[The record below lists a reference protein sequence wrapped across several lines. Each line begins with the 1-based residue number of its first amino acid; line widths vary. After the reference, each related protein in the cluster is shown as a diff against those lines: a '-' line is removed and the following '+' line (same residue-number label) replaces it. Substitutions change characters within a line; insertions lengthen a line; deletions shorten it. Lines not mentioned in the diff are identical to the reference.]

1 MDTSPTASRPAPRT
15 LLALA
20 GSGSVL
26 LAASSWWVAA
36 TPVRFGRERPRPLSW
51 FPAHGVVPFAVS
63 YLGLATLCLA
73 WLTAGR
79 RLLAGDRAITAAFL
93 RRFLTS
99 ATLPLLLAAPYGRD
113 LWAYGAQGNLVAHG
127 VDPYVRGP
135 AAVPGAFTAEV
146 SGRWLHSP
154 APYGPAWL
162 RLSQAAD
169 WISGGHPT
177 VAALLLRLPALAGLL
192 LCAWAL
198 GELATRL
205 HLHGRLGQ
213 ALWLGIASPLTVVL
227 GVGGGHNDLIMMG
240 LAFAGI
246 ALACRPGALMLA
258 GGAAVAA
265 LAVLV
270 KSPAAIAVAFTVP
283 IWLHANRS
291 RHTESVPTENARI
304 TVAALTR
311 AVSACAVALAG
322 CAVALVG
329 ISVAGGLGT
338 GWTRQVNSDAQWVSW
353 LSLPSGIAMG
363 VHAIDGTA
371 LKAVDA
377 TMRHCRTAGE
387 VIAVL
392 TLVALWLLAVR
403 PATDA
408 RRVVAAFAAALGAAA
423 LLAPSVQ
430 PWYYCWGLA
439 LAGFVVGRRAAIVA
453 LAAVGLLFA
462 VMITPDGFGLESGPW
477 APVVVAASLLVCW
490 LALRERFSAADGHGA
505 DHARTEVRAH
515 HRAELNDV

>member
-1 MDTSPTASRPAPRT
+1 MTTSPTASRPAPRT

-20 GSGSVL
+20 GSGSAL

-36 TPVRFGRERPRPLSW
+36 TPVRFGRERPGPLSW
-51 FPAHGVVPFAVS
+51 FPAQGDVPFAVS
-63 YLGLATLCLA
+63 YLGLAALCLA
-73 WLTAGR
+73 WLAIGR
-79 RLLAGDRAITAAFL
+79 RLLGGDATATPPFL
-93 RRFLTS
+93 RSFLTC
-99 ATLPLLLAAPYGRD
+99 AAAPLLLAAPYGRD
-113 LWAYGAQGNLVAHG
+113 LWAYAAQGNLVAHG
-127 VDPYVRGP
+127 VDPYVHGP

-154 APYGPAWL
+154 APYGPVWL

-177 VAALLLRLPALAGLL
+177 VAALVLRLPALAGLL
-192 LCAWAL
+192 LCAWAV
-198 GELATRL
+198 GDLATRL
-205 HLHGRLGQ
+205 RLDGRLGQ

-227 GVGGGHNDLIMMG
+227 GVGGGHNDVLMMG

-246 ALACRPGALMLA
+246 ALACRPGAVMLA
-258 GGAAVAA
+258 TGAAVAA
-265 LAVLV
+265 VAVLV

-283 IWLHANRS
+283 VWLRANRAPGS
-291 RHTESVPTENARI
+291 ENARG
-304 TVAALTR
+304 TVPALAR
-311 AVSACAVALAG
+311 ALSACAVALAG

-371 LKAVDA
+371 LKAVDG
-377 TMRHCRTAGE
+377 TMRRCRTAGE
-387 VIAVL
+387 VVAVL
-392 TLVALWLLAVR
+392 LLVALWLLAAR
-403 PATDA
+403 PTADA
-408 RRVVAAFAAALGAAA
+408 RRVVAAFAAALGVAA

-439 LAGFVVGRRAAIVA
+439 LAGLVVAGRALIVA

-477 APVVVAASLLVCW
+477 APVVVAASLLTCW
-490 LALRERFSAADGHGA
+490 LALRGRTSSADGHGA
-505 DHARTEVRAH
+505 DHARTEVRAQ

>member
-1 MDTSPTASRPAPRT
+1 MSSQPTVIRPAPRT
-15 LLALA
+15 LLATAAA
-20 GSGSVL
+20 GSAL

-36 TPVRFGRERPRPLSW
+36 TPARFAHKRPGPLSW
-51 FPAHGVVPFAVS
+51 FPAHGAVPFAVS
-63 YLGLATLCLA
+63 YLGLGALCVA
-73 WLTAGR
+73 WLATGR
-79 RLLAGDRAITAAFL
+79 RLLANDESITAAFP
-93 RRFLTS
+93 RRFLLC
-99 ATLPLLLAAPYGRD
+99 AAAPLLLAAPYGRD
-113 LWAYGAQGNLVAHG
+113 LWAYAAQGNLVAHG
-127 VDPYVRGP
+127 VDPYVHGP

-154 APYGPAWL
+154 APYGPVWL

-169 WISGGHPT
+169 WLSGGHPT

-198 GELATRL
+198 GEIATRL
-205 HLHGRLGQ
+205 RLHGRLAR

-240 LAFAGI
+240 LAFAGL
-246 ALACRPGALMLA
+246 ALACRPGARMLA
-258 GGAAVAA
+258 AGAAVAA
-265 LAVLV
+265 VAVLV

-283 IWLHANRS
+283 VWLRANEHPRGADTS
-291 RHTESVPTENARI
+291 ASV
-304 TVAALTR
+304 LTR
-311 AVSACAVALAG
+311 VVSACAVALGG

-329 ISVAGGLGT
+329 LSVAGGLGT

-363 VHAIDGTA
+363 IHAAYGTA

-387 VIAVL
+387 VLAVL
-392 TLVALWLLAVR
+392 AVVALWLLAVR
-403 PATDA
+403 PSASA
-408 RRVVAAFAAALGAAA
+408 RSVIAALAAALGAAA

-430 PWYYCWGLA
+430 PWYYCWALA
-439 LAGFVVGRRAAIVA
+439 LAGFVVVRLQL

-462 VMITPDGFGLESGPW
+462 VMITPDGYGLESDPW
-477 APVVVAASLLVCW
+477 APVVVAAALLVCW
-490 LALRERFSAADGHGA
+490 LVLPNRLSVPDDHGA
-505 DHARTEVRAH
+505 DHARTEVRTDD
-515 HRAELNDV
+515 RAELHDV